1 MGEPV
6 EPRTDR
12 QQNSLTF
19 VPLLTHNPNIEDE
32 RPENRR
38 SSGQTL
44 HPYPLAMV
52 PPGPRP
58 YSGGRSPEVC
68 QRQAISP
75 GNPGGIHLSHQRAIS
90 INKTKP

>member
-58 YSGGRSPEVC
+58 YSGGRSAEVFY
-68 QRQAISP
+68 RQAISP
-75 GNPGGIHLSHQRAIS
+75 GKPPGIHLSQPSAVS
-90 INKTKP
+90 SNKTRL